1 MNLEEENKMT
11 ESLKGKKK
19 KRAKELIQQT
29 FGASTCTG
37 VTNTNFELRNSE
49 FKVLEEDEADLSA
62 NVLPSFD
69 SSVLRVH
76 PWPLCTFVQVVN
88 CTGVLTQS

>member
-19 KRAKELIQQT
+19 NAKELIQQT
-29 FGASTCTG
+29 FGASPTCTG

-49 FKVLEEDEADLSA
+49 FKVLERTRQICQQMFYRLLIS
-62 NVLPSFD
+62 LF
-69 SSVLRVH
+69 
-76 PWPLCTFVQVVN
+76 
-88 CTGVLTQS
+88 